1 MKQIQGSFFTGYV
14 TIAVKGNQPE
24 LFFQLCAQKG
34 ISVWDVKKTADNQ
47 CQGNVKLNDVNEIKY
62 IRKNTGYKIRFM
74 NKKGFPFHLS
84 RFLQRKE
91 LLTAAILSIML
102 VLFLSNII
110 WEVKVTGVPKD
121 IEEKIT
127 KQLDSYGIHSGAWKF
142 SIDSPKEIQKMLV
155 EDIPELLWVGVDQK
169 GTTYFLEGV
178 EKVIVEEEEAEGPR
192 HLVATKK
199 GVIKNMYVTEGIPQ
213 VSVNDY
219 VEPGDILV
227 SGIINGEEETGEDED
242 GENNKELE
250 YVAAEGEITA
260 TTWYEAEVTIPLQ
273 FNTERITGNHEKK
286 YYIRIGNMQLPVWG
300 FSEPDYNAIHR
311 EADERP
317 INFFKWEL
325 PVAFVEMTLSE
336 LLHEEKERTKEEAVN
351 IGVEQAKN
359 ELSLQLGPDAEII
372 SEKVLHE
379 TTDSGKVKVNLYI
392 NAEED
397 IAQIQPLNQGD

>member
-1 MKQIQGSFFTGYV
+1 
-14 TIAVKGNQPE
+14 
-24 LFFQLCAQKG
+24 
-34 ISVWDVKKTADNQ
+34 
-47 CQGNVKLNDVNEIKY
+47 
-62 IRKNTGYKIRFM
+62 
-74 NKKGFPFHLS
+74 
-84 RFLQRKE
+84 
-91 LLTAAILSIML
+91 
-102 VLFLSNII
+102 
-110 WEVKVTGVPKD
+110 VPKD

>member
-34 ISVWDVKKTADNQ
+34 ISVWDVKKTADNR